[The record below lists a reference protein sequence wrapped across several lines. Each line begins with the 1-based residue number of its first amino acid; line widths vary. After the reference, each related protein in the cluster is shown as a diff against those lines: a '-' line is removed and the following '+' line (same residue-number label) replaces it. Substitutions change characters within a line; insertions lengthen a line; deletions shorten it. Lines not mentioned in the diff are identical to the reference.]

1 MDVGKSEL
9 LTVPMRTGNA
19 AHAAYLA
26 QREHPARRIVNT
38 ALGT

>member
-19 AHAAYLA
+19 AHADPEEGYGS
-26 QREHPARRIVNT
+26 QE
-38 ALGT
+38 